1 MNKIEG
7 VHCLKGD
14 GTFYAFA
21 DFSGFMQRFSGIKND
36 VELAEMIIEKTG
48 VALVPGS
55 AFGNEG
61 YMRLSFATSEAN
73 LDEAIKRLTAL

>member
-1 MNKIEG
+1 
-7 VHCLKGD
+7 
-14 GTFYAFA
+14 
-21 DFSGFMQRFSGIKND
+21 MQQFNGIKND

-61 YMRLSFATSEAN
+61 YMRLSFATSEEN
-73 LDEAIKRLTAL
+73 LIEAIKRIASLAN